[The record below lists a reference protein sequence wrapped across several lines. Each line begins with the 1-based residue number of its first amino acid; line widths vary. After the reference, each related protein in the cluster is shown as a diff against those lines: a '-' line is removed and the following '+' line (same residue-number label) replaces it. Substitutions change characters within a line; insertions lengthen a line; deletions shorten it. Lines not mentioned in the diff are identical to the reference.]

1 MSRKLIAKK
10 CMHCR
15 ITYIGGIRQKFC
27 NTECRT
33 DFHNART
40 SNRRHLPKHALIR
53 SLIYLANQQIL
64 EKLHS
69 GRLNQFTRVNLQD
82 HGFHFG
88 GFVDMTHQHFNQLIL
103 KYGKL
108 ELVYDPVGDLYTIQI
123 GRPIF
128 T

>member
-1 MSRKLIAKK
+1 MSRKLIEKK

-15 ITYIGGIRQKFC
+15 TTYIGGIRQKFC

-69 GRLNQFTRVNLQD
+69 GRLTQFTRVNLQD
-82 HGFHFG
+82 HGFNFG